1 MVQLAVAI
9 AAPAVGALLYGWLH
23 DHPVT
28 VRLLDSVMYVAVPAL
43 VAWQVIPHAW
53 AEFGLLTFLVLAA
66 GMATPNLIER
76 VSRALA
82 PHTDNLAI
90 LGGLTGLGLHAF
102 LEGAALAPDGT
113 SVAAAV
119 VLHRIPV
126 GLAIWWIL
134 RPRHGFTAGALGI
147 AGIGV
152 ATLAGYAAGA
162 ELLHGSGVELY
173 QAFVGGSLLHV
184 VFHQS
189 RRDHSHNHHH

>member
-90 LGGLTGLGLHAF
+90 LGGWGCTHFWKAQRSRRMGPA
-102 LEGAALAPDGT
+102 
-113 SVAAAV
+113 
-119 VLHRIPV
+119 
-126 GLAIWWIL
+126 L
-134 RPRHGFTAGALGI
+134 RPRWFFTGYRSAWRSGGYCAP
-147 AGIGV
+147 
-152 ATLAGYAAGA
+152 AT
-162 ELLHGSGVELY
+162 V
-173 QAFVGGSLLHV
+173 
-184 VFHQS
+184 S
-189 RRDHSHNHHH
+189 RPERSA